1 MSFVV
6 AGAGRWLARPG
17 AGAERRRQNGTV
29 PDTFAFVL
37 HSHLPYARGAG
48 RWPHGEEWIHEAVLG
63 TYLPILT
70 TLHDLRASDVPFRMT
85 IGLTP
90 ILLDQLADRDVIHRT
105 VQYIDDQI
113 RRADTDRQRFQAEG
127 HAHRRELASF
137 YAHIYRSLGTA
148 YVARFDRDIPG
159 AFADLA
165 RTGHVEILT
174 SAATHGYL
182 PLLDDETVHLQ
193 LATGRRTSRQL
204 LGIEPTGIWLP
215 ECAYRPG
222 LETLLE
228 DHGFT
233 HFFTDANLLAGVPT
247 TRGRMRRSPR
257 ERERSGAALAA
268 IAELERPPVS
278 PPGGATD
285 VFRPYLVAA
294 SDVVAV
300 ARHPEVSGQV
310 WSASIGYP
318 GDPFYREFHRKDERS
333 GLRYWRVTDQATG
346 LGEKAEYMPHA
357 ASERVHAHA
366 DHFVT
371 VVRRELEAHRERT
384 GRDGL
389 LTVTFDSELFGHWWF
404 EGVDWLAEVL
414 RRMAAGG
421 PKVTTIAERLA
432 ASPPQ
437 ERIALREGSWGKDND
452 HSTWVNEGTGWIWDE
467 LDRMQRRFAD
477 AKRTTSSDA
486 FRQRALRQAAR
497 ELLLASASDWP
508 FLVTTGQAAD
518 YAVERFRS
526 HSLRFH
532 RACELARR
540 GTADDEVELR
550 SLEHADDPF
559 PDVDVG
565 AFSS

>member
-1 MSFVV
+1 MTAV
-6 AGAGRWLARPG
+6 ADA
-17 AGAERRRQNGTV
+17 
-29 PDTFAFVL
+29 FAFVL

-70 TLHDLRASDVPFRMT
+70 TLHDLRAADVPFRMT

-90 ILLDQLADRDVIHRT
+90 ILLDQLADRDVIQRT
-105 VQYIDDQI
+105 IQYIDDQI
-113 RRADTDRQRFQAEG
+113 RRADTDRKHFQAEG
-127 HAHRRELASF
+127 HAHRAELASF
-137 YAHIYRSLGTA
+137 YSQMYRALGTA
-148 YVARFDRDIPG
+148 YVARFDRDLPA

-182 PLLDDETVHLQ
+182 PLLDEATVHLQ
-193 LATGRRTSRQL
+193 LATGRHASRQL

-222 LETLLE
+222 LETILE
-228 DHGFT
+228 EHGFT
-233 HFFTDANLLAGVPT
+233 HFFTDANLLSGAPT
-247 TRGRMRRSPR
+247 ARGRLRRSPR
-257 ERERSGAALAA
+257 ERQRSGAALAA
-268 IAELERPPVS
+268 IALLERPPVPAPS
-278 PPGGATD
+278 ERTD

-294 SDVVAV
+294 SDVVAI

-310 WSASIGYP
+310 WSATFGYP
-318 GDPFYREFHRKDERS
+318 GDPQYREFHRKDSRS
-333 GLRYWRVTDQATG
+333 GLRYWRVTDMTTG
-346 LGEKAEYMPHA
+346 LDQKAEYVPHA
-357 ASERVHAHA
+357 ASVRVHAHA
-366 DHFVT
+366 EHFVSA
-371 VVRRELEAHRERT
+371 VRKELDAHRERT
-384 GRDGL
+384 GGDGL

-421 PKVTTIAERLA
+421 PRTTTIAERLA
-432 ASPPQ
+432 ASPPE
-437 ERIALREGSWGKDND
+437 ERIDLREGSWGKDND
-452 HSTWVNEGTGWIWDE
+452 HSTWVNEGTSWIWRE
-467 LDRMQRRFAD
+467 LEQMQRRFGDVKGTASPD
-477 AKRTTSSDA
+477 P
-486 FRQRALRQAAR
+486 FHQRALRQAAR

-526 HSLRFH
+526 HALRFH
-532 RACELARR
+532 RACELTRR
-540 GTADDEVELR
+540 GTSDDEVELR
-550 SLEHADDPF
+550 SLEHVDDPF
-559 PDVDVG
+559 PDVDPG

>member
-1 MSFVV
+1 
-6 AGAGRWLARPG
+6 
-17 AGAERRRQNGTV
+17 V
-29 PDTFAFVL
+29 PDAFAFVL

-63 TYLPILT
+63 TYLPLLV
-70 TLHDLRASDVPFRMT
+70 TLHDLRAADVAFKMT

-90 ILLDQLADRDVIHRT
+90 VLLDQLADRDVIHRS

-113 RRADTDRQRFQAEG
+113 RRAETDRAHLRAEG
-127 HAHRRELASF
+127 QAHRADLAGF
-137 YAHIYRSLGTA
+137 YSTIYRALGTA

-165 RTGHVEILT
+165 RTGHVELLT

-182 PLLDDETVHLQ
+182 PLLDERTVHLQ
-193 LATGRRTSRQL
+193 LATGRRASRQL

-222 LETLLE
+222 LEALLE

-233 HFFTDANLLAGVPT
+233 HFFTDANLLAGQAT
-247 TRGRMRRSPR
+247 ARGRMRRSAR
-257 ERERSGAALAA
+257 ERERSGASLAA
-268 IAELERPPVS
+268 TAMLERPPTL
-278 PPGGATD
+278 PPGETD
-285 VFRPYLVAA
+285 VFRPYLVAS
-294 SDVVAV
+294 SDVAVV

-310 WSASIGYP
+310 WSAMHGYP
-318 GDPFYREFHRKDERS
+318 GDPSYREFHRKDARS
-333 GLRYWRVTDQATG
+333 GLRYWRVTDVATG
-346 LGEKAEYMPHA
+346 LGEKQEYVPHA
-357 ASERVHAHA
+357 ASERVRVHA
-366 DHFVT
+366 DHFVS
-371 VVRRELEAHRERT
+371 VVRRELEAERTRT

-414 RRMAAGG
+414 RLLDAGG
-421 PKVTTIAERLA
+421 PRTTTVAERLV
-432 ASPPQ
+432 ASPPE
-437 ERIALREGSWGKDND
+437 ERIELREGSWGKDND
-452 HSTWVNEGTGWIWDE
+452 HSTWANERTGWIWPE
-467 LDRMQRRFAD
+467 IERMEARFAD
-477 AKRTTSSDA
+477 ALPTTSPDPLH
-486 FRQRALRQAAR
+486 QRALRQAAR

-526 HSLRFH
+526 HALRFH

-559 PDVDVG
+559 PDVDPRDF
-565 AFSS
+565 AA

>member
-1 MSFVV
+1 MSD
-6 AGAGRWLARPG
+6 A
-17 AGAERRRQNGTV
+17 
-29 PDTFAFVL
+29 FAIVL

-70 TLHDLRASDVPFRMT
+70 TLHDLRAADVPFRMT

-90 ILLDQLADRDVIHRT
+90 ILLDQLADRDVIQRT

-113 RRADTDRQRFQAEG
+113 RRAETDRVHLRTEG
-127 HAHRRELASF
+127 LTHRAELAEF
-137 YAHIYRSLGTA
+137 YSAVYRSLGTA
-148 YVARFDRDIPG
+148 YVARFDRDIPA

-182 PLLDDETVHLQ
+182 PLLDEAAVRLQ

-204 LGIEPTGIWLP
+204 LGIETTGIWLP

-222 LETLLE
+222 LETILGE
-228 DHGFT
+228 HGFT
-233 HFFTDANLLAGVPT
+233 HFFTDANLLSGMPAA
-247 TRGRMRRSPR
+247 RGLARRSVR
-257 ERERSGAALAA
+257 ERDRSGAGLAA
-268 IAELERPPVS
+268 VAELERPPV
-278 PPGGATD
+278 PPPAERPD
-285 VFRPYLVAA
+285 VFRPYLVGA
-294 SDVVAV
+294 SEVVAV

-310 WSASIGYP
+310 WSASVGYP
-318 GDPFYREFHRKDERS
+318 GDPQYREFHRKDSRS
-333 GLRYWRVTDQATG
+333 GLRYWRVTDVTSG
-346 LGEKAEYMPHA
+346 LEAKAEYDPRA

-366 DHFVT
+366 EHFVSI
-371 VVRRELEAHRERT
+371 VRQELETHRERT

-421 PKVTTIAERLA
+421 PHVTTVAERLA
-432 ASPPQ
+432 ASPPE
-437 ERIALREGSWGKDND
+437 ERIDLREGSWGKAND
-452 HSTWVNEGTGWIWDE
+452 HSTWVNEKTAWIWHE
-467 LDRMQRRFAD
+467 LEQMEQRFAD
-477 AKRTTSSDA
+477 ARRSASSDA
-486 FRQRALRQAAR
+486 FHQRALRQAAR

-532 RACELARR
+532 RACDLARR
-540 GTADDEVELR
+540 GTAGDEVELR

-559 PDVDVG
+559 PDVDPRDF
-565 AFSS
+565 A

>member
-1 MSFVV
+1 M
-6 AGAGRWLARPG
+6 
-17 AGAERRRQNGTV
+17 
-29 PDTFAFVL
+29 PDAFAIVL

-63 TYLPILT
+63 TYLPILAA
-70 TLHDLRASDVPFRMT
+70 LHDLRAADVPFRVT

-113 RRADTDRQRFQAEG
+113 RRADTDRKHLQAEG
-127 HAHRRELASF
+127 HGHRAELAALYS
-137 YAHIYRSLGTA
+137 ALYRSLGTA
-148 YVARFDRDIPG
+148 FDARFDRDLPA

-182 PLLDDETVHLQ
+182 PLLDEASVHLQ
-193 LATGRRTSRQL
+193 LATGRRVSRQL

-222 LETLLE
+222 LETILE
-228 DHGFT
+228 EHGFT
-233 HFFTDANLLAGVPT
+233 HFFTDANLLAGMPAA
-247 TRGRMRRSPR
+247 RGRPRRSSR
-257 ERERSGAALAA
+257 ERARSGGALAA
-268 IAELERPPVS
+268 IAELERPPV
-278 PPGGATD
+278 PPPADRAD

-318 GDPFYREFHRKDERS
+318 GDPQYREFHRKDGRS
-333 GLRYWRVTDQATG
+333 GLRYWRVTDVTAG
-346 LGEKAEYMPHA
+346 LDRKAEYVPHA

-366 DHFVT
+366 EHFVS
-371 VVRRELEAHRERT
+371 VVRGELDAHRERT

-414 RRMAAGG
+414 RGMAAGG
-421 PKVTTIAERLA
+421 PRTTTIAERLA
-432 ASPPQ
+432 ASPPE
-437 ERIALREGSWGKDND
+437 ERIELREGSWGKRND
-452 HSTWVNEGTGWIWDE
+452 HSTWVNEGTGWIWQE
-467 LDRMQRRFAD
+467 LGRMEQRFAD
-477 AKRTTSSDA
+477 ARRTTSGDA
-486 FRQRALRQAAR
+486 FHQRALRQAAR

-532 RACELARR
+532 RAC
-540 GTADDEVELR
+540 
-550 SLEHADDPF
+550 
-559 PDVDVG
+559 
-565 AFSS
+565 